1 MEEML
6 KEERI
11 EEVKRESC
19 KNLGQRSFYFVTV
32 KLVL

>member
-1 MEEML
+1 M

-11 EEVKRESC
+11 EKKKRES

-32 KLVL
+32 TSVL

>member
-1 MEEML
+1 M

-11 EEVKRESC
+11 EEKEKRQRY

-32 KLVL
+32 TSVL